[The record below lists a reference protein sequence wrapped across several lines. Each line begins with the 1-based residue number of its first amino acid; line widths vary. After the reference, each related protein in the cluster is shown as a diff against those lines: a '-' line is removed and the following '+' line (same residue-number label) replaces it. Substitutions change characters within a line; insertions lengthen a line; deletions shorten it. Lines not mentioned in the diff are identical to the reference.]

1 MILRTPEDFREYER
15 NNKYISHNN
24 IHICSVSEE
33 GAEIRLDIRPESCNV
48 TGPVHGGM
56 LMTLVDVAAGQAALA
71 NGGNYVTQ
79 NCCVNFTS
87 NVQGGTL
94 FARSNVIKRGKKT
107 ALVHVQIHTD
117 EGKLLVDATAT
128 LVRLD

>member
-1 MILRTPEDFREYER
+1 MMLRTPEDFREYER

-24 IHICSVSEE
+24 VHICSVSPE

-48 TGPVHGGM
+48 TGHVHGGM

-71 NGGNYVTQ
+71 DGGNYVTQ
-79 NCCVNFTS
+79 NCTVNFTS
-87 NVQGGTL
+87 NVQSGTI
-94 FARSNVIKRGKKT
+94 FARSNMIKRGRKT
-107 ALVHVQIHTD
+107 ALVHVQIRTE
-117 EGKLLVDATAT
+117 EGKLLADATAT